1 MGRRPCGRPTSPL
14 GLFCDLPV
22 DPGHVP
28 LPICVRFGGKQT
40 RLGFSLSLTIRH
52 RMVLL
57 IEIDGLP
64 VHLSRWLHIGLRV
77 GWLGRL
83 ILPV

>member
-1 MGRRPCGRPTSPL
+1 MGRRPCGRPTLPL
-14 GLFCDLPV
+14 GLLCNLPV
-22 DPGHVP
+22 DPRHVP
-28 LPICVRFGGKQT
+28 LPICVGFGGKQT

-77 GWLGRL
+77 GWLGCL
-83 ILPV
+83 ILLV